1 MTAVEP
7 LSALLDLRPAGE
19 DAFTAPTHGP
29 DAGVRRI
36 YGGHVAGQ
44 ALLAAART
52 VDVEGRLPHSI
63 HGAFVRSG
71 RPGLEVR
78 LEVRRDRDG
87 RAFSTRQ
94 VRVSQ
99 GPNVIFELMA
109 SFHDPEPGDDWT
121 ATPGP
126 LEVPDPDELP
136 DHRTF
141 LHDLPTLSVFELK
154 VLDTGRPPGLLAPV
168 HPLWIRAVEPL
179 PDDPAVHRAVLASMT
194 DAGSVHG
201 SRGPAFAHRAGTFT
215 GASLDHA
222 VWFHRPARADEWLL
236 LHMEPLSNHA
246 ARGFGIGRAWARDG
260 THVATWVQ
268 ETLLRVGDT
277 PASGV

>member
-1 MTAVEP
+1 LSAVEP
-7 LSALLDLRPAGE
+7 LSALLDLQPAGE

-44 ALLAAART
+44 ALLAAVRT
-52 VDVEGRLPHSI
+52 VEVEGRLPHSI

-71 RPGLEVR
+71 RPGVDLR
-78 LEVRRDRDG
+78 MDVRRDRDG
-87 RAFSTRQ
+87 RSFSTRQ

-109 SFHDPEPGDDWT
+109 SFHDPEPGGDWT

-126 LEVPDPDELP
+126 PGVPDPDALP

-141 LHDLPTLSVFELK
+141 LSDLPTLSVFDMK
-154 VLDTGRPPGLLAPV
+154 VVDTERPQGLLAPV
-168 HPLWIRAVEPL
+168 HPLWIRTAQPL
-179 PDDPAVHRAVLASMT
+179 PEDPAVHRAVLASMT

-201 SRGPAFAHRAGTFT
+201 SREPGFAHPPGSYT

-236 LHMEPLSNHA
+236 LDMDPLSNHA
-246 ARGFGIGRAWARDG
+246 GRGFGIGRAWTRDG

-268 ETLLRVGDT
+268 ETLLRIG
-277 PASGV
+277 